1 MKRDYDFDAMFIFGV
16 FVILL
21 CCLLSGC
28 TYASKHS
35 VALSA
40 KKAKALG
47 YGDLNDGDAK
57 LLMVRQFS
65 LFCKEQ

>member
-1 MKRDYDFDAMFIFGV
+1 MKYLIIAV
-16 FVILL
+16 L
-21 CCLLSGC
+21 LLSGC